1 MSELVSIEEYLKN
14 NEITVNAL
22 ARNLKLHA
30 GTVWNV
36 VKGKAVRPGT
46 AKKFNDIGIEVEV
59 MGGVVV
65 SDAVCELKEFQI
77 RAVKELG
84 NTIVSKEYTP
94 RSIIAAYKAKG
105 IAVEVTEFQR
115 EDPHYGNTHYIVKRK
130 EK

>member
-46 AKKFNDIGIEVEV
+46 AKKFNAIGIEVEV

-65 SDAVCELKEFQI
+65 SDAICELKEFQV
-77 RAVKELG
+77 RAVKGLG
-84 NTIVSKEYTP
+84 NTIVSKQYTP
-94 RSIIAAYKAKG
+94 RSIVAAYKAKG
-105 IAVEVTEFQR
+105 ITVEVTEFQR
-115 EDPHYGNTHYIVKRK
+115 EDLYYGNTHYIVKRK